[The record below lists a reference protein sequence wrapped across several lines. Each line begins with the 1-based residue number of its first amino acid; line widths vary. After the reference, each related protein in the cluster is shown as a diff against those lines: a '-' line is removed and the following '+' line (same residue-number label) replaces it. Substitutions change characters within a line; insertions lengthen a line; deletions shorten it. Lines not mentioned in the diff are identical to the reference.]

1 MGCCG
6 WGVAC
11 APAEGDGAG
20 VALRLGVAAACF
32 GLADGVCVG
41 AGAGALVCGAGDGE
55 AGAGCGVG
63 DGDAGADVAEGSG
76 VGRVTSGEESCLPGC
91 WHWARVNPR
100 PSPSASDSAK
110 AVRGLPLKGV
120 ALGVLAAMPPPSL
133 IPRYYKVLVSFLRR
147 SEHNSRRGP
156 VRIQP
161 AKDRKMSSGWGEGR
175 GDVMRNFDGPPH
187 SRSRR

>member
-41 AGAGALVCGAGDGE
+41 AGAGAGALVCGAGDGE
-55 AGAGCGVG
+55 VGAGCGVG

-147 SEHNSRRGP
+147 PEHNSHRGP
-156 VRIQP
+156 VRAQS
-161 AKDRKMSSGWGEGR
+161 AGR
-175 GDVMRNFDGPPH
+175 IL
-187 SRSRR
+187 